1 MAAVLDEKKPDV
13 VLNIQPL
20 ANSEASLPAI
30 EAVEAGPN
38 LPNEDTDADD
48 YPDGGSKAWLQVFAC
63 HLVNTMACGYGAAFG
78 IYQLYYTETLGL
90 PSSQISWIG
99 SVQIFLNNALCV
111 VAGRFADAGYARAT
125 VLGGSFLA
133 LVGTFMTS
141 LATQYW
147 QIFLAQGICTGLGL
161 GFMFMPT
168 VTIITSYFRRRR
180 ALALTLSSAST
191 GTGSIIFPA
200 TVQYLIPRIGFPW
213 AVRCA
218 GFVALFMIVVM
229 SLIIKPR
236 NIPRKAGPMLDLA
249 AFKEAPYVLIIVGT
263 FFLYWALYFGFF
275 YLNTYAIDI
284 ASFTPTSAVSL
295 TLIMNGVGMIS
306 RPLIG
311 YLADDF
317 LGTINALIIS
327 TVIFAGT
334 SFAWIAIKT
343 QPAMYGFAVLFGLTN
358 SAAQGAVAGAL
369 ASLTKDTSKMGAR
382 FGMCFTIVS
391 IATVAGPPTAGAIID
406 MSHGSFLGAQ
416 IWAGAVT
423 LMSAAA
429 VMMARWWVVGWTLWT
444 KV

>member
-1 MAAVLDEKKPDV
+1 MAAVPDEKKPDV
-13 VLNIQPL
+13 VLTIQPL
-20 ANSEASLPAI
+20 TNSEASLPAI

-38 LPNEDTDADD
+38 LPNDDNDADH
-48 YPDGGSKAWLQVFAC
+48 YPDGGSKAWLQVLAC

-90 PSSQISWIG
+90 PSSQVSWIG
-99 SVQIFLNNALCV
+99 SVQIFLNNAICV
-111 VAGRFADAGYARAT
+111 VAGRLADAGYVRGS

-168 VTIITSYFRRRR
+168 VTIITSYFRKRR
-180 ALALTLSSAST
+180 ALALTLSSAGT

-218 GFVALFMIVVM
+218 GFVALFMIMVM
-229 SLIIKPR
+229 SLLIRPR
-236 NIPRKAGPMLDLA
+236 NIPHKAGPIIDMA
-249 AFKEAPYVLIIVGT
+249 AFKEAPYVLVIVGT

-275 YLNTYAIDI
+275 YMNTYAIDI

-334 SFAWIAIKT
+334 LFAWIGIKT
-343 QPAMYGFAVLFGLTN
+343 APAMYGFAVLFGLTN

-369 ASLTKDTSKMGAR
+369 ASLTKDPTKMGAR

-406 MSHGSFLGAQ
+406 MCKGSFLWAQ
-416 IWAGAVT
+416 VWAGAVT
-423 LMSAAA
+423 MMSAAA
-429 VMMARWWVVGWTLWT
+429 ILMARWWVVGWKFWA